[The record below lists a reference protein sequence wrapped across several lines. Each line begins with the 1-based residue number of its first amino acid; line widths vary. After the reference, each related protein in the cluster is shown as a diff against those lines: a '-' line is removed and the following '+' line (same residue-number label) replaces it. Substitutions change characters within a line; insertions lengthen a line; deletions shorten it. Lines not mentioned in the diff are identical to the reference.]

1 MKITV
6 LNGSPKGITSVTMQ
20 YIHYIQKQFP
30 QHELKIFNISQNI
43 AKIQKDEDYFNG
55 ILDEITSSNGVLWA
69 SPVYYLL
76 IPANLKRFIEL
87 ISERKAEDRLRN
99 MYTAFLSTSI
109 HFFDHS
115 AHNYIHAVCDDLNM
129 RYTGS
134 FSADMYD
141 LRRSS
146 KREALRLF
154 AENFFNAIE
163 ESETTWRRFAPLNL
177 RDFEYTPENTKNKV
191 NSDTKKI
198 LIVTDSGSN
207 QNNLEKMVEKFKASF
222 SSEVELVNLND
233 LDIEGSCLGCI
244 HCGYDNKCV
253 YDGKDDFIEFYNK
266 KIKGAHIL
274 VWAGAIKDRYL
285 SAKWKTFFDRSFFNG
300 HAPSLSGKQI
310 GFIISGPLSQ
320 NANLRQILEAYIE
333 VQQANCA
340 GFVTDEYGDSAYIDS
355 LLENLGRRMVRFA
368 EGGYTAPSTF
378 LGVGGH
384 KIFRDDIWGRLRFPF
399 YADHK
404 SYKKMDFYDFPQ
416 KKRRMRI
423 VNAIMLFLS
432 RSPAFRKKVNAR
444 IKEEMIKPLQKV
456 L

>member
-1 MKITV
+1 
-6 LNGSPKGITSVTMQ
+6 
-20 YIHYIQKQFP
+20 
-30 QHELKIFNISQNI
+30 
-43 AKIQKDEDYFNG
+43 
-55 ILDEITSSNGVLWA
+55 
-69 SPVYYLL
+69 
-76 IPANLKRFIEL
+76 
-87 ISERKAEDRLRN
+87 

-177 RDFEYTPENTKNKV
+177 RDFEYTPENTKNKI

-207 QNNLEKMVEKFKASF
+207 QNNLEKMVQKFKASF

-233 LDIEGSCLGCI
+233 LDIKGACLGCI